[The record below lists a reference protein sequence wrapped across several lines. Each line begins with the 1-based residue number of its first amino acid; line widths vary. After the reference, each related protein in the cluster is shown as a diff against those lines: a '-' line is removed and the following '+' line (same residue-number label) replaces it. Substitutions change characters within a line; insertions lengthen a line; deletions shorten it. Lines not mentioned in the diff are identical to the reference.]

1 MAGLEGLIA
10 DVLQRLQGSTEEEL
24 QEAAKVLGRS
34 VEDVTKATKKGRT
47 GLLRF
52 LQRHLLSEEVEDS
65 PDQGKALWESL
76 AEALGVGVKVGVPK
90 GNDCSETTP
99 PEEKEASL
107 DNAASFDEPDIKPQ
121 LVSWKREF
129 KLTGQIGE
137 PGQKD
142 KLTFSSV
149 ARQIE
154 AGLRKG
160 YPEDEVVEA
169 VIRSISP
176 GHRLRSYLEGR
187 QHLRLDTLRRII
199 RSHYREKD
207 ATSLFH
213 ELSIASQSP
222 KENAHDFVLRTLDL
236 KQKVIFASKEAGSGV
251 IYERDQVQ
259 RMFLRSVATGLQ
271 SDTLRNIL
279 RPHLEDVNCTDEGLL
294 EVLTSAVG
302 QETERLQKLRSR
314 QGRTEVLSASADVPP
329 MDQPISSAAS
339 KEKEKKV
346 TTTKEMPGWS
356 EMQAAI
362 RSIIQEEMKSNQ
374 KAPQSNPPPS
384 KRRMGCPRCK
394 AEGQGDM
401 CTHCFKCGSSEHYA
415 RGCRMRGNDRR
426 VPQWDMG
433 HPNQGRPNDQ

>member
-1 MAGLEGLIA
+1 MAGLEELIA
-10 DVLQRLQGSTEEEL
+10 DVLQRLQGCTEAEL
-24 QEAAKVLGRS
+24 LKAAKVLGRS
-34 VEDVTKATKKGRT
+34 EEDVTKATKKGRT

-52 LQRHLLSEEVEDS
+52 LQRYLLSEEVEDS
-65 PDQGKALWESL
+65 HEQGKALWESL

-90 GNDCSETTP
+90 VDDCSESTP
-99 PEEKEASL
+99 PEEEEASP
-107 DNAASFDEPDIKPQ
+107 DNTTSFDQPDSKPQ

-160 YPEDEVVEA
+160 YPEEEVVEA

-187 QHLRLDTLRRII
+187 QHLQLDTLRRII

-213 ELSIASQSP
+213 ELSIASQTP

-251 IYERDQVQ
+251 IYECDQVQ

-271 SDTLRNIL
+271 SETLRNIL
-279 RPHLEDVNCTDEGLL
+279 RPHLEDVKCTDEGLL

-329 MDQPISSAAS
+329 VDPPIPSVVN
-339 KEKEKKV
+339 KEKEQKAALG
-346 TTTKEMPGWS
+346 KEMPGWT

-362 RSIIQEEMKSNQ
+362 RSIIQEEMKTNQ
-374 KAPQSNPPPS
+374 NAHQSNPPPT
-384 KRRMGCPRCK
+384 RRRLGCPNCK
-394 AEGQGDM
+394 AQGQGEM

-415 RGCRMRGNDRR
+415 RGCRMRGNDHR
-426 VPQWDMG
+426 VPQRDMG
-433 HPNQGRPNDQ
+433 RPTQGRPNEN